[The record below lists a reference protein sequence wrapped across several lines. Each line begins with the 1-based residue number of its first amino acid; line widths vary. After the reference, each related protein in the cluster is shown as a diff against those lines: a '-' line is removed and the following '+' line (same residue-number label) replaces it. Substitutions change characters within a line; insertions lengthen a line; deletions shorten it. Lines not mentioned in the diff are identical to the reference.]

1 MCAVL
6 EDVAVK
12 VMHRVG
18 TGFSWRWISGEAC
31 VLQGVLPPVCRLS
44 PGDGVRYL
52 SLRHM
57 LTVSVGCA
65 WTTAWVWDVG

>member
-1 MCAVL
+1 MSC
-6 EDVAVK
+6 
-12 VMHRVG
+12 RV
-18 TGFSWRWISGEAC
+18 
-31 VLQGVLPPVCRLS
+31 S

-65 WTTAWVWDVG
+65 WTTTAWVWDVG